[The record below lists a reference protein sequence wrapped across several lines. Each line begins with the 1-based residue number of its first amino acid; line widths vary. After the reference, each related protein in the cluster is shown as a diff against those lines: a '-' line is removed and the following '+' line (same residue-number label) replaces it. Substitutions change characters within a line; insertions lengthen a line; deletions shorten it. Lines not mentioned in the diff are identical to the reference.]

1 MENQNNSQSNMPEQ
15 QPPPHMNQ
23 PGAPGVALPNSTAVL
38 VLGILSIVFCWCGG
52 IIGLALGIIALV
64 LSGKAK
70 VLYNE
75 NPSAYTLTSFNNLKG
90 GRICAII
97 GTILSGLY
105 LIYVIIVYFVV
116 GVAFYSMPWDMVQYY

>member
-15 QPPPHMNQ
+15 QQPPHMNQ

-38 VLGILSIVFCWCGG
+38 VLGILSIVFCWCWG
-52 IIGLALGIIALV
+52 IIGLVLGIIALV
-64 LSGKAK
+64 LSGKAGAMYK
-70 VLYNE
+70 E
-75 NPSAYTLTSFNNLKG
+75 NPSAYTLSSFNNLKG

-105 LIYVIIVYFVV
+105 LIWVIVYIFIL
-116 GVAFYSMPWDMVQYY
+116 GAAISQMPWDMVQYY